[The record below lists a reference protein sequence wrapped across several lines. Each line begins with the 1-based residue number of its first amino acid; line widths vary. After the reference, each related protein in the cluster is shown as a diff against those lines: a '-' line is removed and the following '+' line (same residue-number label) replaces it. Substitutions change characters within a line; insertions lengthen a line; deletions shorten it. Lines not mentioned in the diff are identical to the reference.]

1 MLIKIIDDL
10 NNGAYSAGSQYKMK
24 RGIGCDETEKYF
36 FSINTI
42 WNRCQHHFIYGKK
55 NRQYMQTGGFSVM
68 SCTRVDPK
76 KNRNGFRE
84 LFLIVVDC
92 SPAR

>member
-36 FSINTI
+36 FSIKQVSAPLHI
-42 WNRCQHHFIYGKK
+42 WQEKQAVHANWWF
-55 NRQYMQTGGFSVM
+55 
-68 SCTRVDPK
+68 
-76 KNRNGFRE
+76 
-84 LFLIVVDC
+84 
-92 SPAR
+92 